1 METLKSVIPGQS
13 TMKVNTAIGFV
24 LVGFGLAAAGRRE
37 SGAAVIAVSCG
48 AAAFLLGL
56 LTMVEYLA
64 HTDIGIDQAFLPDKG
79 TLTGSGFP
87 GRMSPLTATAW
98 MGLGPAILLLSLARK
113 SVWLMVAHLLRS
125 EEHTSELQSLMR
137 ISYA

>member
-1 METLKSVIPGQS
+1 M
-13 TMKVNTAIGFV
+13 
-24 LVGFGLAAAGRRE
+24 
-37 SGAAVIAVSCG
+37 AVSCG

-113 SVWLMVAHLLRS
+113 SVWLMVAHLLAAYAGFVAFVASAGYAFGGTTRS
-125 EEHTSELQSLMR
+125 DERRVGKECVSTCRSRWSPYH
-137 ISYA
+137 

>member
-1 METLKSVIPGQS
+1 
-13 TMKVNTAIGFV
+13 
-24 LVGFGLAAAGRRE
+24 
-37 SGAAVIAVSCG
+37 
-48 AAAFLLGL
+48 
-56 LTMVEYLA
+56 MVEYLA

-113 SVWLMVAHLLRS
+113 SVWLMVAHLLAAYAGFVAFVASAGYAFGGTTFRLINDYTAIAIHTARS
-125 EEHTSELQSLMR
+125 EESRVGNELV
-137 ISYA
+137 